1 MVIIIGAESMTGK
14 TLMAQ
19 KLLETY
25 KIPYMSIDHLKM
37 GLYRANINCG
47 FHPEDP
53 NEKIEKLLWPILK
66 GIIETNIENNQNIII
81 EGCYIFPCRVN
92 ELSNEYK
99 KHIIPVFMGFSKLY
113 LENNFDSGVLEYK
126 SVIEVREY
134 DDERPLEYFIHAHK
148 KMKTMCT
155 ESNIQ
160 YFEINNDY
168 EHETEKIYRWVDL
181 EIERF
186 KNLV

>member
-47 FHPEDP
+47 FRPDDS
-53 NEKIEKLLWPILK
+53 NEIIEKHLWLILK

-81 EGCYIFPCRVN
+81 EGCYIFPNRIN
-92 ELSNEYK
+92 EFSNEYK

-113 LENNFDSGVLEYK
+113 LENNFNSGVLEYK
-126 SVIEVREY
+126 SVIELRGY
-134 DDERPLEYFIHAHK
+134 DDERPLEYFVEAHMK
-148 KMKTMCT
+148 FKTMCI
-155 ESNIQ
+155 ESDIN

-168 EHETEKIYRWVDL
+168 EHETAKIYQWINL
-181 EIERF
+181 EIERI
-186 KNLV
+186 KNLT